1 MTVKADQ
8 AQIDSAVGALQAEIT
23 NNFTGGEGGEGG
35 EGGNGGNGGAGGAGG
50 DAIADVTS
58 ITSILNGWTD
68 IISTIRDRLPITAL
82 A

>member
-8 AQIDSAVGALQAEIT
+8 AQIDSAVGALQAEVT
-23 NNFTGGEGGEGG
+23 NNFTGGEGGA
-35 EGGNGGNGGAGGAGG
+35 GGNGGNGGAGGAGG

-68 IISTIRDRLPITAL
+68 IISTIRDRLPMQAL
-82 A
+82 AY

>member
-23 NNFTGGEGGEGG
+23 NNFTGGEGGA
-35 EGGNGGNGGAGGAGG
+35 GGNGGNGGAGGAGG

-68 IISTIRDRLPITAL
+68 IFSTSRDRLPMTAL

>member
-23 NNFTGGEGGEGG
+23 NNFTGGDGGD
-35 EGGNGGNGGAGGAGG
+35 GGNGGAGGAGG

-68 IISTIRDRLPITAL
+68 IISTIRDRLPMQAL
-82 A
+82 AY